1 MDRLLILKKNDPF
14 YKYLYAIQNQKKRYY
29 IYNNSSKMKLVILE
43 EYEKVCEWAAQYIK
57 KRINQFAPTK
67 EKLFVLGLPTG
78 KSKYLQYTI
87 IR

>member
-1 MDRLLILKKNDPF
+1 
-14 YKYLYAIQNQKKRYY
+14 
-29 IYNNSSKMKLVILE
+29 MKLVILE